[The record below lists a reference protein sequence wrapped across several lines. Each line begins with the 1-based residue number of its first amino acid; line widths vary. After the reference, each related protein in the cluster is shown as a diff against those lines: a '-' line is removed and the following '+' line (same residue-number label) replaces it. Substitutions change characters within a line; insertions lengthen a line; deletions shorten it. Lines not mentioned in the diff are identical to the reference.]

1 MPVLR
6 PISENEYAA
15 WLATV
20 IPEYAADK
28 VATGQWAAETSLEL
42 SREAFEDLLPQ
53 GPRTADNRL
62 YTILSAEGAPVGT
75 LWIAIQARGTQR
87 VAYVYDVVIGRE
99 HRRRGHAERAFK
111 ALEQEA
117 AGLGLSGIALHVF
130 GHNHGAQALYAKLG
144 FVATNIN
151 LFKPLV
157 HQGT

>member
-1 MPVLR
+1 
-6 PISENEYAA
+6 
-15 WLATV
+15 
-20 IPEYAADK
+20 
-28 VATGQWAAETSLEL
+28 
-42 SREAFEDLLPQ
+42 
-53 GPRTADNRL
+53 
-62 YTILSAEGAPVGT
+62 VGT

-87 VAYVYDVVIGRE
+87 VAYVYDVVIGPE

-117 AGLGLSGIALHVF
+117 VGLGLSGIALHVF

-151 LFKPLV
+151 LFKSLV